1 MFTRK
6 GDSGETDR
14 PLNGRVSKGDM
25 MIEVEGEIDFLISV
39 VGYAST
45 IVPWQD
51 IREDLESIQIDLF
64 TIGEEILTSG
74 KRRVLEQSRVVWLEQ
89 HSVAYKREA
98 GKVRL
103 FIVPGGSQE
112 SAILHVARTSARSL
126 ERIVVRYKESIYT
139 TQTILSYLNRL
150 SSLIFMHAV
159 VANERKG
166 ISERIWDIGRES

>member
-14 PLNGRVSKGDM
+14 PLAGRVSKGDM
-25 MIEVEGEIDFLISV
+25 MIEIEGEIDFLISL
-39 VGYAST
+39 VGFAST
-45 IVPWQD
+45 MVEWQD
-51 IREDLESIQIDLF
+51 IREDLEPGKIDLF

-74 KRRVLEQSRVVWLEQ
+74 KRRVLDGSRVSWLETR
-89 HSVAYKREA
+89 SVEYKREA

-103 FIVPGGSQE
+103 FIVPGGSQQ

-126 ERIVVRYKESIYT
+126 ERIVVRYKDSIYT

-159 VANERKG
+159 LANKRNG